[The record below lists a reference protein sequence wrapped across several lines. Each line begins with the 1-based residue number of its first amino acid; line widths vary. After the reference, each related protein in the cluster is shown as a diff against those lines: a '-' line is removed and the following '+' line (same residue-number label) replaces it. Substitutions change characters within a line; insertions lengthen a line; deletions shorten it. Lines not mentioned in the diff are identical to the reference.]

1 MQSRQLARETERV
14 QIVENRNSRY
24 LLVAVIVLALVGCDQ
39 VTKTM
44 ATEQLRDSGTI
55 SLLGDSIRLQYVQN
69 AGAFLGAGSG
79 LSGPLRFW
87 IITVFSVGMLAV
99 LAALLVVKPI
109 RDITMLVAFALL
121 LAGGIGNSFDRIF
134 HDGLVTDFMNVGIGP
149 VRTGIFNVADVAITT
164 AALLIVYR
172 TLRPVG
178 QSSPIEA
185 EHSSPQT
192 G

>member
-1 MQSRQLARETERV
+1 M

-24 LLVAVIVLALVGCDQ
+24 LLVVVLVLALVGFDQ

-44 ATEQLRDSGTI
+44 ATERLRDSGTI
-55 SLLGDSIRLQYVQN
+55 SLLSDSIRLQYVQN

-79 LSGPLRFW
+79 LPGPLRFW

-99 LAALLVVKPI
+99 LAALLFVKPI

-134 HDGLVTDFMNVGIGP
+134 HNGLVTDFMNVGIGP

-185 EHSSPQT
+185 EHSSAQT